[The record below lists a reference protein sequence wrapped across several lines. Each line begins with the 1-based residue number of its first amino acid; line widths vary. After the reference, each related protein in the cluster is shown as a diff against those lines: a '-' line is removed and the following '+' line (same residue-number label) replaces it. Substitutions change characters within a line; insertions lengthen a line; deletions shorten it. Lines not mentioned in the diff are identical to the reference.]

1 MFLTVVGFSAHCQ
14 EQVNIL
20 ATDEIIYN
28 EKLYGKQQ
36 LLKGNVK
43 LEYSGSILQSEEAF
57 LKENSEGFVANRNVR
72 INQGDTLFLR
82 GEYAKYTSATK
93 IAQMRDSVELEDK
106 DLLLTGPAL
115 TYNRLAS
122 EAYYTERS
130 HIDIKQNGHFIESN
144 KGHYYKAEQRL
155 SFVDS
160 VVYQSDVFIVRGE
173 DLDYFT
179 NTETI
184 KYLTGA
190 TTTRLSDSAVFYS
203 DKAIYK
209 QKINQAIFYGNV
221 SADNNGLN
229 FIADSLYFNDSTN
242 VAIAYNRI
250 EMRDSVNDW
259 LLLAPYAENYRDNDS
274 VSIPYRSEMILLN
287 NGDSIH
293 LFADSLSI
301 YGSEGARKV
310 LATGNVSLTGRQFQG
325 VCDSL
330 RYTQTD
336 SSITMIS
343 APVLWQDSSQIIG
356 NRITLYLGDDGVE
369 RMYIPKE
376 SFITEKVGRDLY
388 NQVKG
393 RELTAYFIDGSMRN
407 ILIKGNGQS
416 IYHAFDDKK
425 DAVGNIVR
433 KYIGVNIS
441 ECSDMEILMKVEES
455 GVSSIKF
462 LTKPD
467 NKLKPAAI
475 IGSETFFLNDFQWEK
490 DRKPSLVLEREA
502 FQWFYS
508 PISLTTIE
516 VPLVPTDSLKIEEGV
531 IPILDKK

>member
-1 MFLTVVGFSAHCQ
+1 MLSICTLVQLGAQ
-14 EQVNIL
+14 ETVNIL

-36 LLKGNVK
+36 LLKGHVK
-43 LEYSGSILQSEEAF
+43 LEYGGSILQSEEAF

-82 GEYAKYTSATK
+82 GEYAKYISATK

-106 DLLLTGPAL
+106 DLLLTGPAI

-122 EAYYTERS
+122 EAYYSQRS
-130 HIDIKQNGHFIESN
+130 HIDIKKNGHSIESN
-144 KGHYYKAEQRL
+144 QGYYYKAEQRL
-155 SFVDS
+155 SFTDS
-160 VVYQSDVFIVRGE
+160 VVYQSDDFIVRGE
-173 DLDYFT
+173 DLDYYT
-179 NTETI
+179 NSETI

-203 DKAIYK
+203 DKAVYK
-209 QKINQAIFYGNV
+209 QKINQAVFYGNV
-221 SADNNGLN
+221 KAINNGLD

-250 EMRDSVNDW
+250 EMRDSVNEW

-293 LFADSLSI
+293 LFSDSLSI

-330 RYTQTD
+330 RYSQTD
-336 SSITMIS
+336 SSITMVS
-343 APVLWQDSSQIIG
+343 APVLWQDSSQIVG
-356 NRITLYLGDDGVE
+356 NRITLYLGDKGIE

-376 SFITEKVGRDLY
+376 SFITEKVGRALY

-425 DAVGNIVR
+425 DSTGLISR

-441 ECSDMEILMKVEES
+441 ECSDMEIQMKIEES

-467 NKLKPAAI
+467 NQLKPAAI
-475 IGSETFFLNDFQWEK
+475 IGSETFFLSDFQWLKE
-490 DRKPSLVLEREA
+490 RKPSLILERDL
-502 FQWFYS
+502 FDWFYTPKTS
-508 PISLTTIE
+508 T
-516 VPLVPTDSLKIEEGV
+516 PLVIPLLPLTNDLELNDSKR
-531 IPILDKK
+531 